1 MLPTISTGNVAS
13 ALAGEYE
20 VANSCRFNSDAY
32 MVKNI
37 VTPTNQKKY
46 TISVWVKKS
55 VISSRQRIFS
65 VIDTSNTAAY
75 SYLEFQS
82 DDRLNF
88 DDFDGSS
95 TRLTRTTNRLFKD
108 PSAWYNIIIAVDT
121 TLSSASSRV
130 KMYINGTEETDFVV
144 TSNASQDF
152 NTTTLNSSKTF
163 RIAEHGTAGFRF
175 GGYMC
180 EFVLVDGSQLD
191 QTSFGEFDSDSPN
204 IWKPIDVS
212 GLTFGNNGFYL
223 DFEDSSNLGN
233 DANGGTD
240 FTETSLAATDQ
251 STDSCTNNFATM
263 NPLAVPPSNAP
274 TFAEGNTKVSTNN
287 ANGNPTLSTI
297 GVSQGKWY
305 VEAKR
310 ISYDGG
316 SSADDGFR
324 IGLGVTY
331 DQNVNIIPAGISNSG
346 HYFMIGS
353 GIVYN
358 GSTDLGDKAGDSNVS
373 DDGVVGIALDLDNN
387 RISWAFNGAWMTGS
401 NAWSGSSPSSYV
413 TIESGKTY
421 FFLQND
427 GSTGRAYTAGWNFG
441 GASAF
446 AISSGNTDANGYGN
460 FEYAPP
466 SGYYALCTK
475 NLAEFG

>member
-1 MLPTISTGNVAS
+1 MLPTISTGNVSS

-37 VTPTNQKKY
+37 VSPTNQKKY
-46 TISVWVKKS
+46 TISVWVKRS

-82 DDRLNF
+82 DDKLNF

-95 TRLTRTTNRLFKD
+95 TRLTRTTNRKFRD
-108 PSAWYNIIIAVDT
+108 PSAWINIIIAVDT

-130 KMYINGTEETDFVV
+130 KMYINGTEETDFAS

-180 EFVLVDGSQLD
+180 EFVLIDGSQLD

-204 IWKPIDVS
+204 IWKPKDVS

-251 STDSCTNNFATM
+251 STDTCTNNFATL
-263 NPLAVPPSNAP
+263 NPIYHYISSATLS
-274 TFAEGNTKVSTNN
+274 EGNLKFTTS
-287 ANGNPTLSTI
+287 GNSSKGRGISTI
-297 GVSQGKWY
+297 RPESGKWY
-305 VEAKR
+305 VEVKITDVTRFQMGIMNGNETNSAQGGDDANSVAFGYGGDFYFNGTLYS
-310 ISYDGG
+310 SYT
-316 SSADDGFR
+316 SALSNG
-324 IGLGVTY
+324 
-331 DQNVNIIPAGISNSG
+331 NI
-346 HYFMIGS
+346 
-353 GIVYN
+353 VQ
-358 GSTDLGDKAGDSNVS
+358 L
-373 DDGVVGIALDLDNN
+373 ALDLDNDLFWFGVN
-387 RISWAFNGAWMTGS
+387 DTWGNSATRTEIENGTAT
-401 NAWSGSSPSSYV
+401 NSGSTDIGSQSPVNTGAIGIFIEDNSGTGNNVSEINFGSPSYS
-413 TIESGKTY
+413 
-421 FFLQND
+421 
-427 GSTGRAYTAGWNFG
+427 
-441 GASAF
+441 
-446 AISSGNTDANGYGN
+446 ISSGNSDANGYGN
-460 FEYAPP
+460 FEYAVP
-466 SGYYALCTK
+466 SGYFALCTK
-475 NLAEFG
+475 NLAEYG

>member
-1 MLPTISTGNVAS
+1 MPINSFLYPGAKTTPG
-13 ALAGEYE
+13 YE

-46 TISVWVKKS
+46 TISVWVKRS
-55 VISSRQRIFS
+55 VISSRQRIFTA
-65 VIDTSNTAAY
+65 IDTSDTAAY

-95 TRLTRTTNRLFKD
+95 TRLTRTTNRKFRD
-108 PSAWYNIIIAVDT
+108 PSAWINIIIAVDT

-130 KMYINGTEETDFVV
+130 KMYINGTEETDFAS

-180 EFVLVDGSQLD
+180 EFVLIDGSQLD

-251 STDSCTNNFATM
+251 STDTCTNNFATL
-263 NPLAVPPSNAP
+263 NPIYHYIDGATLS
-274 TFAEGNTKVSTNN
+274 EGNLKFTTS
-287 ANGNPTLSTI
+287 GNSSKGRAISTI
-297 GVSQGKWY
+297 RPESGKWY
-305 VEAKR
+305 IEFKVIDSTRFQCGVMNGNETNSAQ
-310 ISYDGG
+310 GG
-316 SSADDGFR
+316 SDA
-324 IGLGVTY
+324 
-331 DQNVNIIPAGISNSG
+331 NSFVFG
-346 HYFMIGS
+346 YGGDFYF
-353 GIVYN
+353 N
-358 GSTDLGDKAGDSNVS
+358 GSLYEAYTSDLS
-373 DDGVVGIALDLDNN
+373 DNDIVQLALDLDNDLFWFGVN
-387 RISWAFNGAWMTGS
+387 DTWGNSATRTEIENGTAT
-401 NAWSGSSPSSYV
+401 NSGSTDIGSQVPVNTGAIGIFLEDNSGTGNNVAEINFGSPSFS
-413 TIESGKTY
+413 
-421 FFLQND
+421 
-427 GSTGRAYTAGWNFG
+427 
-441 GASAF
+441 
-446 AISSGNTDANGYGN
+446 ISSGNSDANGYGN
-460 FEYAPP
+460 FEYAVP
-466 SGYYALCTK
+466 SGYYALNSK